1 MWIKEYLFSLKSN
14 IFVFIQICLALVLIN
29 GSIGYIL
36 YQTDQWNNMEKTDQD
51 TYIYQYAMAATGMFD
66 QVETDYEKCIQ
77 KIRSLPGIDKVGEC
91 FDPTC
96 ELNGDAGLE
105 DSAPPIAYVMDSTVT
120 SAVTYHVKKGRWLTE
135 TDRNADKI
143 YAVLSGDMAGRY
155 QVGDHLEV
163 SLDPGGTYEVEVVGI
178 LPRNSAVFSTHG
190 VLASQTQE
198 SLMQPCENTI
208 FMNHVKVFEDV
219 KSGGFGTPNVHC
231 IVKLNDKADE
241 TELSKYGRL
250 VSFAKMEQETKK
262 QIREFIAEDLEEC
275 LLWGAIILFGVVATA
290 YLVARKKRYVWA
302 IYLMLG
308 EKASRILK
316 MQILHNG
323 VTYLMAMGIAVI
335 LYQFYARKNVIMN
348 PLSAAH
354 VLIDFAFVVLM
365 LVVNGFCSAYILKI
379 EPKEI
384 LTQTKE

>member
-1 MWIKEYLFSLKSN
+1 
-14 IFVFIQICLALVLIN
+14 
-29 GSIGYIL
+29 
-36 YQTDQWNNMEKTDQD
+36 
-51 TYIYQYAMAATGMFD
+51 
-66 QVETDYEKCIQ
+66 
-77 KIRSLPGIDKVGEC
+77 
-91 FDPTC
+91 
-96 ELNGDAGLE
+96 
-105 DSAPPIAYVMDSTVT
+105 MDSTVT

-275 LLWGAIILFGVVATA
+275 LLWGGDHSFWSCGYGISCCQKKTLCLGNLPDVGRESIQNFEDADFTQWG
-290 YLVARKKRYVWA
+290 YL
-302 IYLMLG
+302 L
-308 EKASRILK
+308 
-316 MQILHNG
+316 NG
-323 VTYLMAMGIAVI
+323 YGDCGDTV
-335 LYQFYARKNVIMN
+335 
-348 PLSAAH
+348 S
-354 VLIDFAFVVLM
+354 VL
-365 LVVNGFCSAYILKI
+365 CQKECYH
-379 EPKEI
+379 EPA
-384 LTQTKE
+384 